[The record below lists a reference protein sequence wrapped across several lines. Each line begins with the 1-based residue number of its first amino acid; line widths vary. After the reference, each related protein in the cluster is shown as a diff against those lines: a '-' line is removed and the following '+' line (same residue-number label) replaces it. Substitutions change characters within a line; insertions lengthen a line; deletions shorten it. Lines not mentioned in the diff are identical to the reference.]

1 MSWVLENTSIS
12 IVDMLETVVAETEVK
27 NTSKSLGLNRA
38 VTTRKM
44 PFSDEEF
51 LTDPKS
57 PLKKSYFR
65 WQNKAL
71 ANTW

>member
-1 MSWVLENTSIS
+1 MVIKANFKTLVSLLFVVGVGLENNNNNIN
-12 IVDMLETVVAETEVK
+12 K
-27 NTSKSLGLNRA
+27 RN
-38 VTTRKM
+38 TTRKM